1 MHHYEEYLRKSK
13 RPLLS
18 EISKKKDDEKKPSI
32 LSSFDNDFNYGDDD
46 LIFYLEMDTINT
58 NREIL
63 VN

>member
-18 EISKKKDDEKKPSI
+18 DILKKKKDDEKKPSI

-46 LIFYLEMDTINT
+46 LIFYLEMDTVNT
-58 NREIL
+58 NKKIS
-63 VN
+63 